1 MNETIKAERSNGQ
14 GLAKQ
19 IGFPT
24 INIWRTSSN
33 CGVYIVNEK
42 DYGLGV
48 AFIMPK
54 STEIHF
60 FKDVDSFKKELEYTI
75 KSEVECFPDSILDF
89 FYKGLQY
96 ENFFNKYQN
105 QTETIEGKEVFKKI

>member
-1 MNETIKAERSNGQ
+1 MNETIKAERSDGE
-14 GLAKQ
+14 GIGRR

-24 INIWRTSSN
+24 INISRTSSN

-54 STEIHF
+54 LTEIHF
-60 FKDVDSFKKELEYTI
+60 FKDVNSFKKELEYTI
-75 KSEVECFPDSILDF
+75 KSEEEFGPDGILDF
-89 FYKGLQY
+89 FYKGLKY
-96 ENFFNKYQN
+96 EKFFNKYQN
-105 QTETIEGKEVFKKI
+105 